1 MNSVVVREEVHRIE
15 KKPIVDLSASHINAY
30 FVMSLAG
37 KLGKRLGFNSE
48 KINSIQR
55 EMLGVVGY
63 NHIIGIFKR
72 EFDSYVNKVVI

>member
-48 KINSIQR
+48 K
-55 EMLGVVGY
+55 
-63 NHIIGIFKR
+63 
-72 EFDSYVNKVVI
+72 